1 MSGSNYT
8 ITCLNC
14 GTVNTVRGKAMTL
27 AMTCDSCKYY
37 LRLGKWNADRNVFS
51 FKEEPAIPLG
61 AKGKFDDVVY
71 EVMGFVVKQET
82 KYHYKWREYLLFN
95 PMRGYVFLAEY
106 NGNWNFVWPVEH
118 GPTEGAPEVD
128 FYHEENYYRLYQK
141 YKAEVVYARGEF
153 FFDVIDLSESTINH
167 EYIAPPYM
175 YTLEKSHDSILWCKG
190 EYCSPQEIAQAFGIQ
205 VNTLPAKEG
214 RGYTQPTLT
223 AFKEGSLVMVSLVI
237 LVLMIALQLFFNG
250 SAKEE
255 VVFNGTFDR
264 SELKDQKFFVSSSFD
279 LKGGTKSV
287 AVDIYAPLVNDW
299 FYADFALINE
309 TTGVEYNFS
318 KDIEYY
324 SGYEDGES
332 WSEGSTRGEA
342 FISQIPE
349 GRYHINIYPEFSTS
363 NQSFSIRVMR
373 DVSSLSNFIVTALV
387 LAIFPLFF
395 FIRRHILESK
405 RWEDSDYSPY
415 ITTE

>member
-27 AMTCDSCKYY
+27 AMTCSSCQYY
-37 LRLGKWNADRNVFS
+37 VRLGKWNTDRNIFGY
-51 FKEEPAIPLG
+51 KDEPAIPIG
-61 AKGKFDDVVY
+61 AKGKFDGVVY
-71 EVMGFVVKQET
+71 EVMGFVVKQES

-95 PMRGYVFLAEY
+95 PMHGYAFLSEY
-106 NGNWNFVWPVEH
+106 SGNWNFVWPVEV
-118 GPTEGAPEVD
+118 GPKDNPDME
-128 FYHEENYYRLYQK
+128 FYYEESFYRLYQK
-141 YKAEVVYARGEF
+141 YSADVIYARGEF
-153 FFDVIDLSESTINH
+153 FFDVVDLTASTTNH

-175 YTLEKSHDSILWCKG
+175 TTLEKNGDSLLWCKG
-190 EYCSPQEIAQAFGIQ
+190 EYCSPQEVAQAFNIP
-205 VNTLPAKEG
+205 VSRLPKKEG
-214 RGYTQPTLT
+214 RGYTQPVVTS
-223 AFKEGSLVMVSLVI
+223 FKEGTLIKASLAILLVI
-237 LVLMIALQLFFNG
+237 IALQFYFNS

-255 VVFNGTFDR
+255 VVFSGTFNQ

-287 AVDIYAPLVNDW
+287 AMDIYAPLVNDW

-309 TTGVEYNFS
+309 TTGTEYNFS

-342 FISQIPE
+342 FLSEIPE
-349 GRYHINIYPEFSTS
+349 GRYHINIYPEFSVS
-363 NQSFSIRVMR
+363 YQSFSIRVVR
-373 DVSSLSNFIVTALV
+373 DVSSLSNFIVILV
-387 LAIFPLFF
+387 LLAIFPAVF
-395 FIRRHILESK
+395 FIRKYMLEAK

-415 ITTE
+415 ATEE

>member
-153 FFDVIDLSESTINH
+153 LFDVIDLSESTINH